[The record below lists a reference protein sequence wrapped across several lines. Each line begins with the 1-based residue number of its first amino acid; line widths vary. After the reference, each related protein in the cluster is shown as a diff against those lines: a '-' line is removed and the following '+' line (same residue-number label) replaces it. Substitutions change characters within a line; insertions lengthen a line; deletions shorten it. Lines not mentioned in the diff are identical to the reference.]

1 MNTVWLCQN
10 SAAAF
15 PPHQIHISPL
25 AQFGPMESSVERQ
38 RLNNLNMQTKMPIY
52 RRRYRLYAS
61 DGHKQYNM
69 ELYYMLTYYNIV
81 RHTQHVAHIYRLPT
95 RPLSMFVYVCA
106 HELAILFFSLSFI
119 VLYIWRNLR
128 ELYWAQIEHGNRSS
142 DSEMVYH
149 QGQPYT
155 IVRCTLRTYINADDA
170 QML

>member
-1 MNTVWLCQN
+1 MAMPKQRCGIPTSSNTHFAISTIRSDGVKRGTTTIEQFKHAN
-10 SAAAF
+10 KNA
-15 PPHQIHISPL
+15 HIQ
-25 AQFGPMESSVERQ
+25 ATVSSVCKRW
-38 RLNNLNMQTKMPIY
+38 
-52 RRRYRLYAS
+52 A
-61 DGHKQYNM
+61 QYNM

-81 RHTQHVAHIYRLPT
+81 RHTQQVAHIYRLPT

-170 QML
+170 QMLWG